1 MITIII
7 NTVVCVC
14 ALAGFITGAVKFFRK
29 KKVLYSQM
37 VTVALGCAAL
47 GRLYNI
53 SVMVCGSGIPR
64 TFNTGVLAAIG
75 CFMFIFS
82 ANYGEMDSLCD
93 MNFKRNKRLKLTALA
108 VPAIFAAAAAAVFLM
123 SEAPLA
129 MRLTYAAEILFIA
142 LAAYFNF
149 KHLRAEDIERGII
162 RSLRWYNFLSL
173 MLAFLYT
180 AEIVL
185 DAFEFVRVKNIVY
198 VLMSACLLMIIP
210 ALEKGMT
217 KWRAK
222 PAKNRRK
229 AKNG

>member
-1 MITIII
+1 
-7 NTVVCVC
+7 
-14 ALAGFITGAVKFFRK
+14 
-29 KKVLYSQM
+29 
-37 VTVALGCAAL
+37 
-47 GRLYNI
+47 
-53 SVMVCGSGIPR
+53 
-64 TFNTGVLAAIG
+64 
-75 CFMFIFS
+75 
-82 ANYGEMDSLCD
+82 
-93 MNFKRNKRLKLTALA
+93 
-108 VPAIFAAAAAAVFLM
+108 
-123 SEAPLA
+123 
-129 MRLTYAAEILFIA
+129 
-142 LAAYFNF
+142 
-149 KHLRAEDIERGII
+149 
-162 RSLRWYNFLSL
+162 